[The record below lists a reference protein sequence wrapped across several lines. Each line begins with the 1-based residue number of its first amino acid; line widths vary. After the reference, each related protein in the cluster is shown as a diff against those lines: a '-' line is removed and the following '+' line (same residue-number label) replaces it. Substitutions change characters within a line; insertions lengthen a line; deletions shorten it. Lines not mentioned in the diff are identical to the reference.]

1 MEKNIIVCEND
12 RYGIDLEK
20 IIECGDKDLQISII
34 EFLYGTCKIE
44 YLCFLQYFKKSKFPE
59 VRVKITE
66 YAGELTLTEFLSDP
80 DSNVRAAAIEKLTE
94 KIIKDTIE
102 DGEMEEL
109 LDDFI
114 DDLDDI
120 IDSTPIDRYCSYYY
134 SYRLEIS
141 SRMLIL
147 TKLYKAND
155 RWESNDFITKEEF
168 TQYINRTIG
177 YFDDEDTLIY
187 ILSELLGTS
196 TNSIIDKSINES
208 LAQAL
213 LNGKIRIK

>member
-1 MEKNIIVCEND
+1 MEKNIIVCENG

-44 YLCFLQYFKKSKFPE
+44 YLRFLQYFRKSKFPE

-66 YAGELTLTEFLSDP
+66 YAGKSTLTEFLSDP
-80 DSNVRAAAIEKLTE
+80 DSNVRIAAVEKLTE

-102 DGEMEEL
+102 DGEMEDL

-114 DDLDDI
+114 DDLNDI
-120 IDSTPIDRYCSYYY
+120 SDSIPIDGYY
-134 SYRLEIS
+134 SYKLEIS

-147 TKLYKAND
+147 TKLYNRLKYD
-155 RWESNDFITKEEF
+155 DFITKEEF

-177 YFDDEDTLIY
+177 CFDEDTLIH

-196 TNSIIDKSINES
+196 TNSIIDKSIIES

-213 LNGKIRIK
+213 LNGKIRTK

>member
-1 MEKNIIVCEND
+1 MEKNIIVCENG

-20 IIECGDKDLQISII
+20 IVECGDKDLQISII

-44 YLCFLQYFKKSKFPE
+44 NLCFLQYFKKSKFPE

-66 YAGELTLTEFLSDP
+66 YAGKSTLTEFLSDP
-80 DSNVRAAAIEKLTE
+80 DSNVRIAAVEKLTE

-102 DGEMEEL
+102 DGEMEYL

-114 DDLDDI
+114 DDLDDV
-120 IDSTPIDRYCSYYY
+120 IDSIPIDGYY
-134 SYRLEIS
+134 SYKLTIS

-147 TKLYKAND
+147 TKLYNRLKSD
-155 RWESNDFITKEEF
+155 DFITKEEF

-177 YFDDEDTLIY
+177 CFDEDTLIY

-208 LAQAL
+208 LARAL
-213 LNGKIRIK
+213 LNGKIRTK

>member
-1 MEKNIIVCEND
+1 MEKNIIVCENG

-20 IIECGDKDLQISII
+20 IIECGDNDLQISII
-34 EFLYGTCKIE
+34 EFLYGTCKIKDIR
-44 YLCFLQYFKKSKFPE
+44 FLQYFRKSKFPE

-80 DSNVRAAAIEKLTE
+80 DSNVRIAAVEKLTE
-94 KIIKDTIE
+94 MIIKDTIE
-102 DGEMEEL
+102 DGEMEDL

-114 DDLDDI
+114 DDLDDV
-120 IDSTPIDRYCSYYY
+120 IDSIPIDGYY
-134 SYRLEIS
+134 SYKLTIS

-147 TKLYKAND
+147 TKLYNRLKYD
-155 RWESNDFITKEEF
+155 DFITKEEF

-177 YFDDEDTLIY
+177 CFDEDTLIY
-187 ILSELLGTS
+187 ILSELLGIS
-196 TNSIIDKSINES
+196 TNSIIDKSIIES

-213 LNGKIRIK
+213 LNGKIRTK

>member
-1 MEKNIIVCEND
+1 MEKNIIFCENG
-12 RYGIDLEK
+12 RCGIDLEK

-34 EFLYGTCKIE
+34 EFLYGTCKIKDIR
-44 YLCFLQYFKKSKFPE
+44 FLQYFRKSKFPE

-66 YAGELTLTEFLSDP
+66 YAGKSTLTEFLSDP
-80 DSNVRAAAIEKLTE
+80 DSNVRIAAVEKLTE

-102 DGEMEEL
+102 DGEMEDL

-114 DDLDDI
+114 DDLDDV
-120 IDSTPIDRYCSYYY
+120 IDSIPIDGYY
-134 SYRLEIS
+134 SYKLTIS

-155 RWESNDFITKEEF
+155 RWESGDFITKEKF

-177 YFDDEDTLIY
+177 CFDEDTLIY

-196 TNSIIDKSINES
+196 TNSIIDKSIIES

-213 LNGKIRIK
+213 LNGKIRTK

>member
-1 MEKNIIVCEND
+1 MEKNIIFCENG
-12 RYGIDLEK
+12 RCGIDLEK

-44 YLCFLQYFKKSKFPE
+44 NLCFLQYFKKSKFPE

-102 DGEMEEL
+102 DGEMEDL

-120 IDSTPIDRYCSYYY
+120 IDLIPIYGYY
-134 SYRLEIS
+134 SYKLEIS

-147 TKLYKAND
+147 TKLYN
-155 RWESNDFITKEEF
+155 RLESDDFITKEEF

-177 YFDDEDTLIY
+177 CFDEDTLIH

-208 LAQAL
+208 LARAL
-213 LNGKIRIK
+213 LNGKIRTK

>member
-1 MEKNIIVCEND
+1 MEKNIIFCENG
-12 RYGIDLEK
+12 RCGIDLEK

-34 EFLYGTCKIE
+34 EFLYGTCKIKDPR
-44 YLCFLQYFKKSKFPE
+44 FLQYFRKSKFPE

-66 YAGELTLTEFLSDP
+66 YAGKFTLTELLSDP
-80 DSNVRAAAIEKLTE
+80 DSNVRIAAVEKLTE

-102 DGEMEEL
+102 DGEMEDL

-114 DDLDDI
+114 DDLDDV
-120 IDSTPIDRYCSYYY
+120 IDSIPIDGYY
-134 SYRLEIS
+134 SYKLTIS

-147 TKLYKAND
+147 TKLYNRLKYD
-155 RWESNDFITKEEF
+155 DFITKEEF

-177 YFDDEDTLIY
+177 CFDEDTLIY
-187 ILSELLGTS
+187 ILSELLGIS
-196 TNSIIDKSINES
+196 TNSIIDKSIIES

-213 LNGKIRIK
+213 LNGKIRTK

>member
-1 MEKNIIVCEND
+1 MEKNIIFCENG
-12 RYGIDLEK
+12 RCGIDLEK

-102 DGEMEEL
+102 DGEMEDL

-120 IDSTPIDRYCSYYY
+120 INSIPIDGYY
-134 SYRLEIS
+134 SYKLEIS

-147 TKLYKAND
+147 TKLYNRLKYD
-155 RWESNDFITKEEF
+155 DFITKEEF

-177 YFDDEDTLIY
+177 CFDEDTLIY

>member
-1 MEKNIIVCEND
+1 MEKNIIFCENG
-12 RYGIDLEK
+12 RCGIDLEK

-44 YLCFLQYFKKSKFPE
+44 YLCLLQYFKKSKFPE

-102 DGEMEEL
+102 DGEMEDL

-114 DDLDDI
+114 DDLDDL
-120 IDSTPIDRYCSYYY
+120 IDSIPIDGYY
-134 SYRLEIS
+134 SYKLEIS

-147 TKLYKAND
+147 TKLYNRLKYD
-155 RWESNDFITKEEF
+155 DFITKEEF

-177 YFDDEDTLIY
+177 CFDEDTLIY

-208 LAQAL
+208 LAQDL

>member
-1 MEKNIIVCEND
+1 MEKNIIFCENG
-12 RYGIDLEK
+12 RCGIDLEK

-34 EFLYGTCKIE
+34 EFLYGTCKIK
-44 YLCFLQYFKKSKFPE
+44 YLRFLQYFRKSKFPE

-66 YAGELTLTEFLSDP
+66 YAGKSTLTEFLSDP
-80 DSNVRAAAIEKLTE
+80 DSNVRIAAVEKLTE

-102 DGEMEEL
+102 DGEMEYL

-114 DDLDDI
+114 DDLDDV
-120 IDSTPIDRYCSYYY
+120 IDSIPIDGYY
-134 SYRLEIS
+134 SYKLTIS

-147 TKLYKAND
+147 TKLYNRLKYD
-155 RWESNDFITKEEF
+155 DFITKEEF

-177 YFDDEDTLIY
+177 CFDEDTLIY
-187 ILSELLGTS
+187 ILSELLGIS
-196 TNSIIDKSINES
+196 TNSIIDKSIIES

-213 LNGKIRIK
+213 LNGKIRTK

>member
-1 MEKNIIVCEND
+1 MEKNIIFCENG
-12 RYGIDLEK
+12 RCGIDLEK

-34 EFLYGTCKIE
+34 EFLYGTCKIK
-44 YLCFLQYFKKSKFPE
+44 YLRFLQYFRKSKFPE

-66 YAGELTLTEFLSDP
+66 YAGKFTLTELLSDP
-80 DSNVRAAAIEKLTE
+80 DSNVRVAAVEKLTE

-102 DGEMEEL
+102 DGEMEDL

-120 IDSTPIDRYCSYYY
+120 IDSIPIDGYY
-134 SYRLEIS
+134 SYKLEIS

-147 TKLYKAND
+147 TKLYNRLKYD
-155 RWESNDFITKEEF
+155 DFITKEEF

-177 YFDDEDTLIY
+177 CFDEDTLIY
-187 ILSELLGTS
+187 ILSELLGIS
-196 TNSIIDKSINES
+196 TNSIIDKSIIES

-213 LNGKIRIK
+213 LNGKIRTK

>member
-1 MEKNIIVCEND
+1 MEKNIIFCENG
-12 RYGIDLEK
+12 RCGIDLEK

-44 YLCFLQYFKKSKFPE
+44 NLCFLQYFKKSKFPE

-102 DGEMEEL
+102 DGEMEDL

-114 DDLDDI
+114 DDLDDV
-120 IDSTPIDRYCSYYY
+120 IDSIPIDGYY
-134 SYRLEIS
+134 SYKLTIS

-147 TKLYKAND
+147 TKLYNRLKSD
-155 RWESNDFITKEEF
+155 DFITKEEF

-177 YFDDEDTLIY
+177 CFDKDTLIY

-213 LNGKIRIK
+213 LNGKIRTK

>member
-1 MEKNIIVCEND
+1 MEKNIIFCENG
-12 RYGIDLEK
+12 RCGIDLEK

-34 EFLYGTCKIE
+34 EFLYGTCKID
-44 YLCFLQYFKKSKFPE
+44 YLCFLQYFKKSEFPE

-102 DGEMEEL
+102 DGEMEDL

-114 DDLDDI
+114 DDLDDL
-120 IDSTPIDRYCSYYY
+120 IDSIPIDGYY
-134 SYRLEIS
+134 SYKLEIS

-147 TKLYKAND
+147 TKLYNRLKYD
-155 RWESNDFITKEEF
+155 DFITKEEF

-177 YFDDEDTLIY
+177 CFDEDTLIY

-213 LNGKIRIK
+213 LNGKIRTK

>member
-1 MEKNIIVCEND
+1 MEKNIIVCENG

-34 EFLYGTCKIE
+34 EFLYGTCKIKDIR
-44 YLCFLQYFKKSKFPE
+44 FLQYFRKSKFPE

-102 DGEMEEL
+102 DGEMEDL

-114 DDLDDI
+114 DDLDGI
-120 IDSTPIDRYCSYYY
+120 IDSIPIDGYY
-134 SYRLEIS
+134 SYKLEIS

-147 TKLYKAND
+147 TKLYNRLKYD
-155 RWESNDFITKEEF
+155 DFITKEEF

-177 YFDDEDTLIY
+177 CFDEDTLIY

-196 TNSIIDKSINES
+196 TNSIIDKNINES

>member
-1 MEKNIIVCEND
+1 MEKNIIFCENG
-12 RYGIDLEK
+12 RCGIDLEK

-34 EFLYGTCKIE
+34 EFLYGTCKIKDPR
-44 YLCFLQYFKKSKFPE
+44 FLQYFRKSKFPE

-102 DGEMEEL
+102 DGEMEDL

-114 DDLDDI
+114 DDLDDV
-120 IDSTPIDRYCSYYY
+120 IDSIPIDGYY
-134 SYRLEIS
+134 SYKLEIS

-147 TKLYKAND
+147 TKLYNRLKYD
-155 RWESNDFITKEEF
+155 DFITKEEF

-177 YFDDEDTLIY
+177 CFDEDTLIY
-187 ILSELLGTS
+187 ILSELLGIS
-196 TNSIIDKSINES
+196 TNSIIDKSIIES

-213 LNGKIRIK
+213 LNGKIRTK

>member
-1 MEKNIIVCEND
+1 MEKNIIFCENG
-12 RYGIDLEK
+12 RCGIDLEK

-34 EFLYGTCKIE
+34 EFLYGTCKIK
-44 YLCFLQYFKKSKFPE
+44 YLRFLQYFRKSKFPE

-66 YAGELTLTEFLSDP
+66 YAGKFTLTELLSDP
-80 DSNVRAAAIEKLTE
+80 DSNVRIAAVEKLTE
-94 KIIKDTIE
+94 MIIKDTIE
-102 DGEMEEL
+102 DGEMEDL

-114 DDLDDI
+114 DDLDDV
-120 IDSTPIDRYCSYYY
+120 IDSIPIDGYY
-134 SYRLEIS
+134 SYKLTIS

-147 TKLYKAND
+147 TKLYNRLKYD
-155 RWESNDFITKEEF
+155 DFITKEEF

-177 YFDDEDTLIY
+177 CFDEDTLIY

-208 LAQAL
+208 LARAL
-213 LNGKIRIK
+213 LNGKIRTK

>member
-1 MEKNIIVCEND
+1 MEKNIIFCENG
-12 RYGIDLEK
+12 RCGIDLEK

-34 EFLYGTCKIE
+34 EFLYGTCKIKDIR
-44 YLCFLQYFKKSKFPE
+44 FLQYFRKSKFPE

-66 YAGELTLTEFLSDP
+66 YAGKSTLTEFLSDP
-80 DSNVRAAAIEKLTE
+80 DSNVRIAAVEKLTE

-102 DGEMEEL
+102 DGEMEYL

-114 DDLDDI
+114 DDLDDV
-120 IDSTPIDRYCSYYY
+120 IDSIPIDGYY
-134 SYRLEIS
+134 SYKLTIS

-155 RWESNDFITKEEF
+155 RWESGDFITKEKF

-177 YFDDEDTLIY
+177 CFDEDTLIY

-196 TNSIIDKSINES
+196 TNSIIDKSIIES

-213 LNGKIRIK
+213 LNGKIRTK

>member
-1 MEKNIIVCEND
+1 MEKNIIVCENG
-12 RYGIDLEK
+12 RYYGIDLEE

-34 EFLYGTCKIE
+34 EFLYGTCKID
-44 YLCFLQYFKKSKFPE
+44 YPCYLQYFKKSKFPE

-102 DGEMEEL
+102 DGEMEDL

-114 DDLDDI
+114 DDLDDL
-120 IDSTPIDRYCSYYY
+120 IDSIPIDGYY
-134 SYRLEIS
+134 SYKLEIS

-147 TKLYKAND
+147 TKLYN
-155 RWESNDFITKEEF
+155 RLESDGFITKEEF

-177 YFDDEDTLIY
+177 CFDEDTLIY

-196 TNSIIDKSINES
+196 TNSIIDKNINES

-213 LNGKIRIK
+213 LNGKIRTK

>member
-1 MEKNIIVCEND
+1 MEKNIIVCENG
-12 RYGIDLEK
+12 RCGIDLEK

-34 EFLYGTCKIE
+34 EFLYGTCKIKDIR
-44 YLCFLQYFKKSKFPE
+44 FLQYFRKSKFPE

-66 YAGELTLTEFLSDP
+66 YAGKSTLTEFLSDP
-80 DSNVRAAAIEKLTE
+80 DSNVRITAVEKLTE

-102 DGEMEEL
+102 DGEMEYL

-114 DDLDDI
+114 DDLDDV
-120 IDSTPIDRYCSYYY
+120 IDSIPIDGYY
-134 SYRLEIS
+134 SYKLTIS

-155 RWESNDFITKEEF
+155 RWESGDFITKEKF

-177 YFDDEDTLIY
+177 CFDEDTLIY

-196 TNSIIDKSINES
+196 TNSIIDKSIIES

-213 LNGKIRIK
+213 LNGKIRTK

>member
-1 MEKNIIVCEND
+1 MEKNIIFCENG
-12 RYGIDLEK
+12 RCGIDLEK

-34 EFLYGTCKIE
+34 EFLYDTCKIKD
-44 YLCFLQYFKKSKFPE
+44 LRFLQYFRKSKFPE

-66 YAGELTLTEFLSDP
+66 YAGKFTLTELLSDP
-80 DSNVRAAAIEKLTE
+80 DSNVRIAAVEKLTE

-102 DGEMEEL
+102 DGEMEDL

-120 IDSTPIDRYCSYYY
+120 IDSIPIDGYY
-134 SYRLEIS
+134 SYKLEIS

-147 TKLYKAND
+147 TKLYNRLKYD
-155 RWESNDFITKEEF
+155 DFITKEEF

-177 YFDDEDTLIY
+177 CFDEDTLIY

-196 TNSIIDKSINES
+196 TNSIIDKSIIES

-213 LNGKIRIK
+213 LNGKIRTK

>member
-1 MEKNIIVCEND
+1 MEKNIIFCENG
-12 RYGIDLEK
+12 RCGIDLEK

-34 EFLYGTCKIE
+34 EFLYGTCKIKDIR
-44 YLCFLQYFKKSKFPE
+44 FLQYFRKSKFPE

-66 YAGELTLTEFLSDP
+66 YAGKFTLTELLSDP
-80 DSNVRAAAIEKLTE
+80 DSNVRIAAVEKLTE
-94 KIIKDTIE
+94 MIIKDTIE
-102 DGEMEEL
+102 DGEMEDL

-114 DDLDDI
+114 DDLDDV
-120 IDSTPIDRYCSYYY
+120 IDSIPIDGYY
-134 SYRLEIS
+134 SYKLTIS

-147 TKLYKAND
+147 TKLYNRLKYD
-155 RWESNDFITKEEF
+155 DFITKEEF

-177 YFDDEDTLIY
+177 CFDEDTLIH

-213 LNGKIRIK
+213 LNGKIRTK

>member
-1 MEKNIIVCEND
+1 MEKNIIFCENG
-12 RYGIDLEK
+12 RCGIDLEK

-34 EFLYGTCKIE
+34 EFLYGTCKIKD
-44 YLCFLQYFKKSKFPE
+44 LRFLQYFRKSKFPE

-66 YAGELTLTEFLSDP
+66 YAGKFTLTELLSDP
-80 DSNVRAAAIEKLTE
+80 DSNVRIAAVEKLTE

-102 DGEMEEL
+102 DGEMEDL

-114 DDLDDI
+114 DDLDDL
-120 IDSTPIDRYCSYYY
+120 IDSIPIDGYY
-134 SYRLEIS
+134 SYKLEIS

-147 TKLYKAND
+147 TKLYNRLKYD
-155 RWESNDFITKEEF
+155 DFITKEEF

-177 YFDDEDTLIY
+177 CFDEDTLIY

-208 LAQAL
+208 LARAL
-213 LNGKIRIK
+213 LNGKIRTK

>member
-1 MEKNIIVCEND
+1 MEKNIIVCENG
-12 RYGIDLEK
+12 RCGIDLEK

-34 EFLYGTCKIE
+34 EFLYGTCKIK
-44 YLCFLQYFKKSKFPE
+44 YPHFLQYFRKSKFPE

-66 YAGELTLTEFLSDP
+66 YAGKVTLTEFLSDP
-80 DSNVRAAAIEKLTE
+80 DSNVRVAAVEKLTE

-102 DGEMEEL
+102 DGEMEDL

-114 DDLDDI
+114 DDLDDV
-120 IDSTPIDRYCSYYY
+120 IDSIPIDGYY
-134 SYRLEIS
+134 SYKLAIS

-147 TKLYKAND
+147 TKLYNRLKSD
-155 RWESNDFITKEEF
+155 DFITKEEF

-177 YFDDEDTLIY
+177 CFDKDTLTY

-208 LAQAL
+208 LAQDL

>member
-1 MEKNIIVCEND
+1 MEKNIIFCENG
-12 RYGIDLEK
+12 RCGIDLEK

-34 EFLYGTCKIE
+34 EFLYDTCKIKDIR
-44 YLCFLQYFKKSKFPE
+44 FLQYFRKSKFPE

-66 YAGELTLTEFLSDP
+66 YAGKFTLTELLSDP
-80 DSNVRAAAIEKLTE
+80 DSNVRIAAVEKLTE
-94 KIIKDTIE
+94 MIIKDTIE
-102 DGEMEEL
+102 DGEMEDL

-114 DDLDDI
+114 DDLDDV
-120 IDSTPIDRYCSYYY
+120 IDSIPIDGYY
-134 SYRLEIS
+134 SYKLTIS

-147 TKLYKAND
+147 TKLYNRLKYD
-155 RWESNDFITKEEF
+155 DFITKEEF

-177 YFDDEDTLIY
+177 CFDEDTLIH

-196 TNSIIDKSINES
+196 TNSIIDKSIIES

-213 LNGKIRIK
+213 LNGKIRTK

>member
-1 MEKNIIVCEND
+1 MEKNIIFCENG
-12 RYGIDLEK
+12 RCGIDLEK

-34 EFLYGTCKIE
+34 EFLYGTCKIK
-44 YLCFLQYFKKSKFPE
+44 YLRFLQYFRKSKFPE

-66 YAGELTLTEFLSDP
+66 YAGKSTLTEFLSDP

-102 DGEMEEL
+102 DGEMEDL

-120 IDSTPIDRYCSYYY
+120 IDSIPIDGYY
-134 SYRLEIS
+134 SYKLEIS

-147 TKLYKAND
+147 TKLYNRLKYD
-155 RWESNDFITKEEF
+155 DFITKEEF

-177 YFDDEDTLIY
+177 CFDEDTLIY

-196 TNSIIDKSINES
+196 TNSIIDKSIIES

-213 LNGKIRIK
+213 LNGKIRTK

>member
-1 MEKNIIVCEND
+1 MEKNIIFCENG
-12 RYGIDLEK
+12 RCGIDLEK

-34 EFLYGTCKIE
+34 EFLYGTCKIK
-44 YLCFLQYFKKSKFPE
+44 YLRFLQYFRKSKFPE

-66 YAGELTLTEFLSDP
+66 YAGKFTLTELLSDP
-80 DSNVRAAAIEKLTE
+80 DSNVRIAAVEKLTE

-102 DGEMEEL
+102 DGEMEDL

-120 IDSTPIDRYCSYYY
+120 IDSIPIDGYY
-134 SYRLEIS
+134 SYKLTIS

-147 TKLYKAND
+147 TKLYNRLKSD
-155 RWESNDFITKEEF
+155 DFITKEEF

-177 YFDDEDTLIY
+177 CFDEDTLIY
-187 ILSELLGTS
+187 ILSELVWTS

-213 LNGKIRIK
+213 LNGKIRTK

>member
-1 MEKNIIVCEND
+1 MEKNIIFCENG
-12 RYGIDLEK
+12 RCGIDLEK

-34 EFLYGTCKIE
+34 EFLYGTCKIK
-44 YLCFLQYFKKSKFPE
+44 YLRFLQYFRKSKFPE

-66 YAGELTLTEFLSDP
+66 YAGKFTLTELLSDP
-80 DSNVRAAAIEKLTE
+80 DSNVRIAAVEKLTE

-102 DGEMEEL
+102 DGEMEDL

-120 IDSTPIDRYCSYYY
+120 IDSIPIAGYYAY
-134 SYRLEIS
+134 KLEIS

-147 TKLYKAND
+147 TKLYNRLKSD
-155 RWESNDFITKEEF
+155 DFITKEEF

-177 YFDDEDTLIY
+177 CFDEDTLIY
-187 ILSELLGTS
+187 ILSELVWTS

-213 LNGKIRIK
+213 LNGKIRTK

>member
-1 MEKNIIVCEND
+1 MEKNIIACENG
-12 RYGIDLEK
+12 RCGIDLEK

-34 EFLYGTCKIE
+34 EFLYGTCKIKD
-44 YLCFLQYFKKSKFPE
+44 LRFLQYFRKSKFPE

-102 DGEMEEL
+102 DGEMEDL

-120 IDSTPIDRYCSYYY
+120 IDSIPIDGYY
-134 SYRLEIS
+134 SYKLEIS

-147 TKLYKAND
+147 TKLYNRLKSD
-155 RWESNDFITKEEF
+155 DFITKEEF

-177 YFDDEDTLIY
+177 CFDEDTLIY

-196 TNSIIDKSINES
+196 TNSIIDKNINES

>member
-1 MEKNIIVCEND
+1 MEKNIIVCENG

-20 IIECGDKDLQISII
+20 IVECGDKDLQISII
-34 EFLYGTCKIE
+34 EFLYGTCKIKDIR
-44 YLCFLQYFKKSKFPE
+44 FLQYFRKSKFPE

-80 DSNVRAAAIEKLTE
+80 DSNVRAAAVEKLTE
-94 KIIKDTIE
+94 MIIKDTIE
-102 DGEMEEL
+102 DGEMEDL

-114 DDLDDI
+114 DDLDDL
-120 IDSTPIDRYCSYYY
+120 IDSIPIDGYY
-134 SYRLEIS
+134 SYKLEIS

-147 TKLYKAND
+147 TKLYN
-155 RWESNDFITKEEF
+155 RLESDDFITKEEF

-177 YFDDEDTLIY
+177 CFDEDTLIY

-213 LNGKIRIK
+213 LNGKIRTK

>member
-1 MEKNIIVCEND
+1 MEKNIIFCENG
-12 RYGIDLEK
+12 RCGIDLEK

-34 EFLYGTCKIE
+34 EFLYGTCKIKDIR
-44 YLCFLQYFKKSKFPE
+44 FLQYFRKSKFPE

-66 YAGELTLTEFLSDP
+66 YAGKSTLTEFLSDP
-80 DSNVRAAAIEKLTE
+80 DSNVRIAAVEKLTK
-94 KIIKDTIE
+94 KIIKNTIE
-102 DGEMEEL
+102 DGEMEYL

-114 DDLDDI
+114 DDLDDV
-120 IDSTPIDRYCSYYY
+120 IDSIPIDGYY
-134 SYRLEIS
+134 SYKLTIS

-155 RWESNDFITKEEF
+155 RWESGDFITKEKF

-177 YFDDEDTLIY
+177 CFDEDTLIY

-196 TNSIIDKSINES
+196 TNSIIDKSIIKS

-213 LNGKIRIK
+213 LNGKIRTK

>member
-1 MEKNIIVCEND
+1 MEKNIIFCENG
-12 RYGIDLEK
+12 RCGIDLEK

-34 EFLYGTCKIE
+34 EFLYGTCKIKDIR
-44 YLCFLQYFKKSKFPE
+44 FLQYFRKSKFPE

-66 YAGELTLTEFLSDP
+66 YAGKFTLTELLSDP
-80 DSNVRAAAIEKLTE
+80 DSNVRIAAVEKLTE
-94 KIIKDTIE
+94 MIIKDTIE
-102 DGEMEEL
+102 DGEMEDL

-114 DDLDDI
+114 DDLDDV
-120 IDSTPIDRYCSYYY
+120 IDSIPIDGYY
-134 SYRLEIS
+134 SYKLEIS

-147 TKLYKAND
+147 TKLYNRLKYD
-155 RWESNDFITKEEF
+155 DFITKEEF

-177 YFDDEDTLIY
+177 CFDEDTLIY

-213 LNGKIRIK
+213 LNGKIRTK

>member
-1 MEKNIIVCEND
+1 MEKNIIFCENG
-12 RYGIDLEK
+12 RCGIDLEK

-34 EFLYGTCKIE
+34 EFLYGTCKIKDIR
-44 YLCFLQYFKKSKFPE
+44 FLQYFRKSKFPE

-66 YAGELTLTEFLSDP
+66 YAGKFTLTELLSDP
-80 DSNVRAAAIEKLTE
+80 DSNVRVAAVEKLTE

-102 DGEMEEL
+102 DGEMEDL

-120 IDSTPIDRYCSYYY
+120 IDSIPIDGYY
-134 SYRLEIS
+134 SYKLEIS

-147 TKLYKAND
+147 TKLYNRLKYD
-155 RWESNDFITKEEF
+155 DFITKEEF
-168 TQYINRTIG
+168 TQYINRTIAC
-177 YFDDEDTLIY
+177 FDEDTLIH

-208 LAQAL
+208 LAQDL

>member
-1 MEKNIIVCEND
+1 MEKNIIFCENG
-12 RYGIDLEK
+12 RCGIDLEK

-34 EFLYGTCKIE
+34 EFLYGTCKIKDIR
-44 YLCFLQYFKKSKFPE
+44 FLQYFRKSKFPE

-66 YAGELTLTEFLSDP
+66 YAGKSTLTEFLSDP
-80 DSNVRAAAIEKLTE
+80 DSNVRIAAVEKLTE

-102 DGEMEEL
+102 DGEMEDL

-114 DDLDDI
+114 DDLDDV
-120 IDSTPIDRYCSYYY
+120 IDSIPIDGYY
-134 SYRLEIS
+134 SYKLTIS

-147 TKLYKAND
+147 TKLYNRLKYD
-155 RWESNDFITKEEF
+155 DFITKEEF

-177 YFDDEDTLIY
+177 CFDEDTLIY

-196 TNSIIDKSINES
+196 TNSIIDKSIIES

-213 LNGKIRIK
+213 LNGKIRTK

>member
-1 MEKNIIVCEND
+1 MEKNIIFCENG
-12 RYGIDLEK
+12 RCGIDLEK

-34 EFLYGTCKIE
+34 EFLYGTCKIK
-44 YLCFLQYFKKSKFPE
+44 YLRFLQYFRKSKFPE

-66 YAGELTLTEFLSDP
+66 YAGKFTLTELLSDP
-80 DSNVRAAAIEKLTE
+80 DSNVRIAAVEKLTE
-94 KIIKDTIE
+94 MIIKDTIE
-102 DGEMEEL
+102 DGEMEDL

-120 IDSTPIDRYCSYYY
+120 IDSIPIDGYY
-134 SYRLEIS
+134 SYKLEIS

-147 TKLYKAND
+147 TKLYNRLKSD
-155 RWESNDFITKEEF
+155 DFITKEEF

-177 YFDDEDTLIY
+177 CFDEDTLIY
-187 ILSELLGTS
+187 ILSELLGIS
-196 TNSIIDKSINES
+196 TNSIIDKSIIES

-213 LNGKIRIK
+213 LNGKIRTK

>member
-1 MEKNIIVCEND
+1 MEKNIIFCENG
-12 RYGIDLEK
+12 RCGIDLEK

-34 EFLYGTCKIE
+34 EFLYGTCKIKDIR
-44 YLCFLQYFKKSKFPE
+44 FLQYFRKSKFPE

-66 YAGELTLTEFLSDP
+66 YAGKSTLTEFLSDP

-102 DGEMEEL
+102 DGEMEDL

-114 DDLDDI
+114 DDLNDI
-120 IDSTPIDRYCSYYY
+120 IDSIPIDGYY
-134 SYRLEIS
+134 SYKLEIS

-147 TKLYKAND
+147 TKLYNRLKSD
-155 RWESNDFITKEEF
+155 DFITKEEF

-177 YFDDEDTLIY
+177 CFDEDTLIY
-187 ILSELLGTS
+187 ILSELVWTS

-213 LNGKIRIK
+213 LNGKIRTK